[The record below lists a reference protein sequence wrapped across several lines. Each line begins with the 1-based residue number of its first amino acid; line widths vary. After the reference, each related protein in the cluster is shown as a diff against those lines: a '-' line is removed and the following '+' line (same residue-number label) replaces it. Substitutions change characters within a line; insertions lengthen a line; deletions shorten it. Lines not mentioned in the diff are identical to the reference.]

1 MQMDVTIEGE
11 GQKMSSEQENVL
23 KKFQEYLH

>member
-1 MQMDVTIEGE
+1 MQMDVTTEGE
-11 GQKMSSEQENVL
+11 GQKMSAEQENVL